1 MEFKVKEVK
10 AVEEKSTQE
19 IEADLLEKHEEQFE
33 ETTTEET
40 SNEETTEEVV
50 AEEGVA
56 TEEATE
62 IAKEIGEDDVLTYMK
77 NKYGRDFE
85 STEKFLE
92 KETISEELPEDV
104 AAYMKYKKETGRGFD
119 DYAKLSQDLDKLDPE
134 ALLFSYYKTN
144 TVGLDTEDIA
154 DMMESEFGY
163 DEDVDSDSQIKS
175 KKIAKKQALAKAK
188 LHFESEKDK
197 YRVPLESSGSSLSE
211 ADTKALSDYK
221 QYMESASSY
230 EEEISRKNEW
240 FQKKTSEVFNDEFK
254 GFGFNLGEDE
264 VLFNPS
270 NAEELKT
277 TQSNVQDFIS
287 KFLDKDGLMSDAKGY
302 HKAIAVAMNPDKFA
316 KFFYEQGKS
325 EAVEKSARDSKN
337 INMDSRPKPQ
347 TSNSSSSKVRSLDT
361 DSGRGLKIRS
371 KKNR

>member
-10 AVEEKSTQE
+10 GVEEKSSQE

-33 ETTTEET
+33 GTT
-40 SNEETTEEVV
+40 NEEAAAEEVVAKTEEVV
-50 AEEGVA
+50 AEESVE
-56 TEEATE
+56 TV
-62 IAKEIGEDDVLTYMK
+62 KEIGEDDVLNYMK

-92 KETISEELPEDV
+92 KEIVSEELPEDV

-134 ALLFSYYKTN
+134 ELLFSYYKTN

-163 DEDVDSDSQIKS
+163 DEDVDSDTQIKS

-264 VLFNPS
+264 ILFNPS

-277 TQSNVQDFIS
+277 AQSNVQDFIS

-347 TSNSSSSKVRSLDT
+347 ASNSSSSKVRSLDT